1 MQLARLAAVAPIAFC
16 LAAAAPQDQTAGDL
30 RREIDQLRQQVAEQ
44 QADLDAA
51 RARIQELE
59 QQLADRSRSSGA
71 ATGAAPDATPPTPT
85 PVPADPNLG
94 PGGLLSSLQADYLA
108 AFPSDPPARGTGST
122 APLERHW
129 SALRTWATKVEREGV
144 RSLSWTGTID
154 PNSVRSS
161 NRTVTFTVIVT
172 NGNRDYRVPGAISAG
187 SFERV
192 LRNGSLVQGPVTVN
206 AVIKPRLR
214 INPDRPAPG
223 AFDVPPMVGPYVEFG
238 YVCDVKSVVPAS
250 APSSTAPATSTAPAA
265 P

>member
-16 LAAAAPQDQTAGDL
+16 LAASAPQDQTAGDL
-30 RREIDQLRQQVAEQ
+30 RREIDQLRQQVTEQ

-59 QQLADRSRSSGA
+59 QQLADRSRSGNAGA
-71 ATGAAPDATPPTPT
+71 STATDTAPPAPT

-108 AFPSDPPARGTGST
+108 AFPSDPPARMAGSNG
-122 APLERHW
+122 ALERHW
-129 SALRTWATKVEREGV
+129 SALRTWATKTEREGV

-154 PNSVRSS
+154 PNSVRAS

-172 NGNRDYRVPGAISAG
+172 NGSREYRVPGAVSTG
-187 SFERV
+187 TFERV
-192 LRNGSLVQGPVTVN
+192 LRNGALIEGPVTVN
-206 AVIKPRLR
+206 AIIKPRLR

-238 YVCDVKSVVPAS
+238 YVCDVKSVVPA
-250 APSSTAPATSTAPAA
+250 APPATTTAPAA